1 MTFEE
6 IIQKMTDISASL
18 ENPALSLEEGITLYD
33 QGLELSKQ
41 AIAMLKESKGK
52 ITLLTDELGKL
63 AETAFKVEDD
73 D

>member
-41 AIAMLKESKGK
+41 GIAMLKESKGK